1 MEWVATIIASAIS
14 LVSSV
19 IVAIIAYKGV
29 CKTNKAA
36 NDKMQ
41 ANVDTQQALFNER
54 LENLT
59 EEVRMHNNFAR
70 RLPVVEESVK
80 NISSELHS
88 LDKRVIRIENQIM
101 SDRDK

>member
-1 MEWVATIIASAIS
+1 MEWVATIIAASIS
-14 LVSSV
+14 LVGSV

-29 CKTNKAA
+29 RETNKAA

-41 ANVDTQQALFNER
+41 ANADTQQALFNER

-70 RLPVVEESVK
+70 RLPVVEESIK
-80 NISSELHS
+80 NMSSELHS
-88 LDKRVIRIENQIM
+88 LDKRVIRMENQLM
-101 SDRDK
+101 SDHDK